1 MCYSVY
7 IATNQKLEEGSFV
20 PNETDIFFS
29 KISDAEEV
37 HLRSK
42 FSKEN
47 IYYVGSDTNC
57 SCGLA
62 LDSSDFENPEEEIN
76 KKSSAKFIEFLQETT
91 LIESVQCYCCWE
103 GDEGADIENYK
114 DINIQKISFKK
125 NYFSLEE
132 NVCITFIKTYEPKLR
147 NEIVKILQE
156 NEQGSLL
163 KAIKFLRNKTKSG
176 LMDARIYV
184 EYLAIDLKKSE

>member
-20 PNETDIFFS
+20 PNETDIYFS

-37 HLRSK
+37 RLRSK

-62 LDSSDFENPEEEIN
+62 FDSSDFGNPKEDIN
-76 KKSSAKFIEFLQETT
+76 KKSPTKFIEFLQKAT

-103 GDEGADIENYK
+103 GDEVTDIENYK
-114 DINIQKISFKK
+114 DINIQKISLEK
-125 NYFSLEE
+125 NYFSFEE
-132 NVCITFIKTYEPKLR
+132 NVRITFIKTYEPKLR

-163 KAIKFLRNKTKSG
+163 KAIKFLRNQTKSG
-176 LMDARIYV
+176 LMDARVYV